1 MVFTVEQCRRAFL
14 IFLMEE
20 KKIPA
25 AWASYQFYVEWN
37 NGKNWWWWWVMIQN
51 VHCLTG
57 LEAKEFISLELERLK
72 VQSEGMSF

>member
-1 MVFTVEQCRRAFL
+1 MQEGLFD
-14 IFLMEE
+14 IFDGA

-25 AWASYQFYVEWN
+25 AWASYQFYVEWD

-57 LEAKEFISLELERLK
+57 LEAEEFISLELERLK